1 MRDNNFRENEFVL
14 AYGSAL
20 TWEFQGG
27 LDYWGKQYYHRVTE
41 ADSLEFMDIRLE
53 DLQGNALPKDSEI
66 ELDRAPL
73 ADSQNELIQSN
84 HMVF

>member
-1 MRDNNFRENEFVL
+1 
-14 AYGSAL
+14 
-20 TWEFQGG
+20 
-27 LDYWGKQYYHRVTE
+27 
-41 ADSLEFMDIRLE
+41 MDIQLE
-53 DLQGNALPKDSEI
+53 DLQGNPMPKDSEI